1 MTACRNLI
9 EWSYLCQT
17 TTKINVI
24 MKPEHT
30 ENPEQEKATA
40 DDSKNTE
47 SPQENINTDSSENQ
61 DDEVVIE
68 ENNSEIIEDNWHEKY
83 LESHD
88 KFVRLHA
95 EFDNFR
101 KRTTKERIDLMATAS
116 SGILKEL
123 IPVLDDFERAIS
135 SNETAT
141 EIESVKEGFLLIYN
155 KYKGILESKGLKPM
169 HSKGEIF
176 DSELHEAIAN
186 IPTDSEDM
194 KGKIIDDVEKGY
206 TLNDKVVRFAKVVVG
221 Q

>member
-1 MTACRNLI
+1 
-9 EWSYLCQT
+9 
-17 TTKINVI
+17 
-24 MKPEHT
+24 MKT
-30 ENPEQEKATA
+30 ENTENQEQEKVNENHSENN
-40 DDSKNTE
+40 DST
-47 SPQENINTDSSENQ
+47 QENHSSDATENQ
-61 DDEVVIE
+61 EEDQSIE
-68 ENNSEIIEDNWHEKY
+68 ENNSENIEENWQEKY
-83 LESHD
+83 LEAHD

-101 KRTTKERIDLMATAS
+101 KRTNKERIELTATANA
-116 SGILKEL
+116 GILKDL

-169 HSKGEIF
+169 HSKGEVF
-176 DSELHEAIAN
+176 DSEFHEAIAN
-186 IPTDSEDM
+186 IPADSDEM

-206 TLNDKVVRFAKVVVG
+206 TLHDKVVRFAKVVVG